1 MKIYSA
7 PHDMTIQERLGACI
21 TQNQAKGKFVLQKY
35 EEEKLPCFGNVLECE
50 SDIYIL
56 YKV

>member
-50 SDIYIL
+50 TDIY
-56 YKV
+56 KV